1 MPKAGIYIHMPFCR
15 VKCMYCDFYSV
26 ADRDDAIPAYFEA
39 LLKEIELC
47 STDTTHW
54 DIDTIFIGG
63 GTPSLTPPHQ
73 LKNLIRAL
81 TDKFDFANVFE
92 FTMEANPGE
101 APADHLKAYRELGVN
116 RISMGVQSLEPA
128 LLQFLTRIHG
138 PDEVFNTFDAVRQAG
153 FDNIN
158 CDLIFNI
165 PNQNMDIW
173 KRDLQ
178 QIVDLKPE
186 HLSCYS
192 LTIEE
197 GTQLFQY
204 VNRGKVTM
212 PSDDQSA
219 ELYQWTQS
227 ALEENGYAQYE
238 ISNWSKPELPCR
250 HNLHYWK
257 IHPYLA
263 FGPSAHGFDG
273 KNRFSNIRNLDGY
286 IKQLGDGKLP
296 RQDDYELSDKD
307 RTNEMVGFG
316 LRIKDG
322 IDLKNVPDMHRDA
335 VRQSI
340 QDNELKWGAYFITE
354 KDRLKLTTEGF
365 SYTDAIAVDLMIE

>member
-26 ADRDDAIPAYFEA
+26 ADRDDAIPAYFGA

-47 STDTTHW
+47 STDTTYW

-81 TDKFDFANVFE
+81 TDKFDIANVSE

-192 LTIEE
+192 LTVEE

-227 ALEENGYAQYE
+227 TLGENGYAQYE

-286 IKQLGDGKLP
+286 IKQLGDSKLP

-307 RTNEMVGFG
+307 RTNEMIGFG

-322 IDLKNVPDMHRDA
+322 IDLKNIPDMHRDA

-340 QDNELKWGAYFITE
+340 QNNESKWGAYFITE

>member
-47 STDTTHW
+47 STDTTYW

-81 TDKFDFANVFE
+81 TDKFDIANVSE

-192 LTIEE
+192 LTVEE

-227 ALEENGYAQYE
+227 ALEKNGYAQYE

-296 RQDDYELSDKD
+296 RQDDYKLSDKD

-322 IDLKNVPDMHRDA
+322 IDLKNIPDMHRDA

-340 QDNELKWGAYFITE
+340 QDNESKWGAYFITE

>member
-47 STDTTHW
+47 PTDTTHW

-73 LKNLIRAL
+73 LKNLIHTL
-81 TDKFDFANVFE
+81 TNKFDVANVSE

-101 APADHLKAYRELGVN
+101 APADYLEAYRELGVN
-116 RISMGVQSLEPA
+116 RISMGVQSIEPA

-153 FDNIN
+153 FENIN

-165 PNQNMDIW
+165 PNQKMDIW

-192 LTIEE
+192 LTVEE

-204 VNRGKVTM
+204 VNRGKVAM

-227 ALEENGYAQYE
+227 TLEKNGYAQYE

-296 RQDDYELSDKD
+296 RQDDYKLSDKD
-307 RTNEMVGFG
+307 RTNEMIGFG

-322 IDLKNVPDMHRDA
+322 IDLKNIPDMHLDA
-335 VRQSI
+335 FRRSI
-340 QDNELKWGAYFITE
+340 QDNKSKWGAYFITE

>member
-81 TDKFDFANVFE
+81 TDKFDIANVSE

-165 PNQNMDIW
+165 PNQKMDIW

-192 LTIEE
+192 LTVEE

-227 ALEENGYAQYE
+227 TLEKNGYAQYE

-286 IKQLGDGKLP
+286 IKQLGDSKLP

-322 IDLKNVPDMHRDA
+322 IDLKNIPDMHRDA

-340 QDNELKWGAYFITE
+340 QDNESKWGAYFITE

>member
-47 STDTTHW
+47 STDTTYW

-63 GTPSLTPPHQ
+63 GTPSMTPPHQ

-81 TDKFDFANVFE
+81 TDKFDIANVSE

-153 FDNIN
+153 FENIN

-165 PNQNMDIW
+165 PNQKMDIW

-192 LTIEE
+192 LTVEE

-227 ALEENGYAQYE
+227 TLEKNGYAQYE

-296 RQDDYELSDKD
+296 RQDDYKLSDKD
-307 RTNEMVGFG
+307 RTNEMIGFG

-322 IDLKNVPDMHRDA
+322 IDLKNIPDMHLDA
-335 VRQSI
+335 FRRSI
-340 QDNELKWGAYFITE
+340 QDNKSKWGAYFITE

>member
-47 STDTTHW
+47 STDTTYW

-63 GTPSLTPPHQ
+63 GTPSMTPPHQ

-81 TDKFDFANVFE
+81 TDKFDIANVSE

-227 ALEENGYAQYE
+227 TLEKNGYAQYE

-273 KNRFSNIRNLDGY
+273 KNRFSNIRNLDSY

-296 RQDDYELSDKD
+296 RQDDYKLSDKD

-322 IDLKNVPDMHRDA
+322 IDLKNIPDMHLDA
-335 VRQSI
+335 VRRSI
-340 QDNELKWGAYFITE
+340 QDNKSKWGAYFITE

>member
-81 TDKFDFANVFE
+81 TDKFDIANVSE

-101 APADHLKAYRELGVN
+101 APADHLNAYRELGVN

-192 LTIEE
+192 LTVEE

-227 ALEENGYAQYE
+227 TLGENGYAQYE
-238 ISNWSKPELPCR
+238 ISNWSKPEFPCR

-307 RTNEMVGFG
+307 RTNEMIGFG

-322 IDLKNVPDMHRDA
+322 IDLKNIPDMHLDA
-335 VRQSI
+335 VRRSI
-340 QDNELKWGAYFITE
+340 QDNESKWGAYFITE

>member
-47 STDTTHW
+47 STDTTYW

-63 GTPSLTPPHQ
+63 GTPSMTPPHQ

-81 TDKFDFANVFE
+81 TDKFDIANVSE

-192 LTIEE
+192 LTVEE

-227 ALEENGYAQYE
+227 ALEKNGYAQYE

-296 RQDDYELSDKD
+296 RQDDYKLSDKD
-307 RTNEMVGFG
+307 RTNEMIGFG

-322 IDLKNVPDMHRDA
+322 IDLKNIPDMHLDA
-335 VRQSI
+335 FRRSI
-340 QDNELKWGAYFITE
+340 QDNKSKWGAYFITE